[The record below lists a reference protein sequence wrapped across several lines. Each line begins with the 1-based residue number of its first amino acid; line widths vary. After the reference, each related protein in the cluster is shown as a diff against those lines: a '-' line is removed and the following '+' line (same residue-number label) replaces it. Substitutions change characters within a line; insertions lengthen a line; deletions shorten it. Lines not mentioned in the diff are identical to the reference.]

1 MCIHSTVWCKNEP
14 SYLYALA
21 FLMHILYA
29 EKVTVSALDY
39 GRPIKKGV
47 CFIHF
52 NVFFFM
58 PAKQRTYYSNKQTK
72 N

>member
-1 MCIHSTVWCKNEP
+1 
-14 SYLYALA
+14 
-21 FLMHILYA
+21 MHILYA

-52 NVFFFM
+52 NVLM
-58 PAKQRTYYSNKQTK
+58 PAKQRSYYSNKQTK